1 MSISS
6 SVTAKIDDK
15 NKYYVHDYT
24 NDYNTSSD
32 KLSFSNV
39 EVKVYFDDKLEESF
53 KITPNQEGFSWYVFD
68 IAEEYKIIKKDI
80 VSSNNYI
87 EF

>member
-1 MSISS
+1 MLFILKNLNKFSYTIFANSS
-6 SVTAKIDDK
+6 LSTS
-15 NKYYVHDYT
+15 KY
-24 NDYNTSSD
+24 SD
-32 KLSFSNV
+32 NFSNIIG
-39 EVKVYFDDKLEESF
+39 KLEESF

-68 IAEEYKIIKKDI
+68 IAEDYKIIKKDI